1 MRETRFEQLET
12 EEKKEEE
19 PELPPAL
26 KQPEPAKNDDF
37 GDFDD
42 SDESESESSSSNESE
57 SSRWDWLFMV

>member
-1 MRETRFEQLET
+1 M
-12 EEKKEEE
+12 
-19 PELPPAL
+19 AL

-57 SSRWDWLFMV
+57 SSRLDWLFMV